1 MREITDHPEASMAI
15 DYIPLKL
22 SSSAFSYEGMIPA
35 KYTCDG
41 ENISPP
47 LDIDN
52 IPEEAKCLVLIVDDP
67 DAPVATW
74 VHWLVWNIPLTH
86 HLKENDVHGIEGL
99 NDFQQNRYG
108 GPCPPSGTHRYFF
121 KVYALRDLL
130 NLPIHSTKLQLEKAM
145 GGHIIGFGEW
155 IGLYERKK

>member
-1 MREITDHPEASMAI
+1 MAI

-99 NDFQQNRYG
+99 NDFQENRYG

-130 NLPIHSTKLQLEKAM
+130 NLPINSTKLQLEKAM